1 MDCTDIKAILSGLV
15 DDEIDRDT
23 RHDAERHL
31 ATCQPCRSLVN
42 EAEGLNALIA
52 LDGKSMIASSLPEG
66 FESAVLARTVYP
78 QTYKFRERRR
88 MWTNTVGWLAAA
100 ACLTLASLIWYQ
112 RPNPT
117 GRVAINDPPKP
128 DRGTDV
134 TPVKDYST
142 GSNLMNRTYDGDLP
156 IMRVSYDASS
166 LDDAD
171 TLYATAMVLDLLKDG
186 DTGTFADVERVRR
199 IAEYDDL
206 LDRLATTR
214 RRLPENDRAVVMA
227 AEGILTRAVLGPL
240 SQNDLQEMH
249 DTVARLDLP
258 REISQMGRR
267 QEGGSSL

>member
-15 DDEIDRDT
+15 DDEVDRDA

-31 ATCQPCRSLVN
+31 ATCQPCRNLVN

-52 LDGKSMIASSLPEG
+52 LDGRSMIASSLPEG
-66 FESAVLARTVYP
+66 FEAAVLSRTVYP

-88 MWTNTVGWLAAA
+88 QWTNTVGWLAAA

-112 RPNPT
+112 RPVRDAGLVMGDSPT
-117 GRVAINDPPKP
+117 PEGKARVVN
-128 DRGTDV
+128 T
-134 TPVKDYST
+134 YNT
-142 GSNLMNRTYDGDLP
+142 GANLMNRTFDGDLP
-156 IMRVSYDASS
+156 IAQVALDAGNS
-166 LDDAD
+166 DDAD
-171 TLYATAMVLDLLKDG
+171 TLYATAMVLEMLNG
-186 DTGTFADVERVRR
+186 SDTSTFADVERVRR

-214 RRLPENDRAVVMA
+214 QRLPERDRAVVLA

-240 SQNDLQEMH
+240 SQDDLRQMH

-258 REISQMGRR
+258 GEMNQMSRR
-267 QEGGSSL
+267 QEGASSL